1 VKTLAALEDTEE
13 RMEAK
18 EEAAAVF
25 MEVVALPLA
34 VPMSEEESVVVG
46 EAFAIAAVA
55 NKVTRA
61 IENFIFER
69 GKREEN

>member
-46 EAFAIAAVA
+46 EALAIAAAA
-55 NKVTRA
+55 NKVTRV